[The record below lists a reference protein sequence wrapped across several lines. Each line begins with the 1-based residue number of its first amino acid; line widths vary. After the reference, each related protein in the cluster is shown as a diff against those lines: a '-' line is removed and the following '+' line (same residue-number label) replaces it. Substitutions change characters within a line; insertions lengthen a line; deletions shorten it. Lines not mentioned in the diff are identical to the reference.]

1 MDATFWRDR
10 RVLVTGH
17 TGFKGAWLSLW
28 LARLGAQVVGYSL
41 DPPTEQNLFTSAR
54 VSESV
59 LDQRGDVRD
68 LAKLTTVM
76 AQHDIEIV
84 FHLAAQPL
92 VRRSYSDPAETF
104 SVNVMGTVHVLEAA
118 RLCDSTRAIVIVTTD
133 KCYENHE
140 WLWGY
145 REIDQLGGHD
155 PYSCSKA
162 CAELVSSAY
171 RRSFFQTR
179 TADVGIATV
188 RAGNVIGGGDWAE
201 DRLLPDAIRALAE
214 KRVLRVRNPSS
225 IRPWQHA
232 FEPLRGYLLLAE
244 RLHAQPKQWSGA
256 WNFGPAAFEAITA
269 GDLVAMLVKLWG
281 HGRWEAAQESG
292 APHESQ
298 LLRLDCSK
306 ANQVLGW
313 KPILTFEQA
322 LALVVEWHRAALV
335 QKADLRAISL
345 QQLADYE
352 SMHRKKNPSA
362 ARAA

>member
-1 MDATFWRDR
+1 M
-10 RVLVTGH
+10 G
-17 TGFKGAWLSLW
+17 
-28 LARLGAQVVGYSL
+28 
-41 DPPTEQNLFTSAR
+41 
-54 VSESV
+54 
-59 LDQRGDVRD
+59 
-68 LAKLTTVM
+68 
-76 AQHDIEIV
+76 QHQIETV

-104 SVNVMGTVHVLEAA
+104 SINVMGTVHVLEAA
-118 RLCDSTRAIVIVTTD
+118 RCCDSIRAVVIVTTD

-145 REIDQLGGHD
+145 REVDRLGGRD

-162 CAELVSSAY
+162 CAELVANAY
-171 RRSFFQTR
+171 HRSFFQTAS
-179 TADVGIATV
+179 ADVGIATV

-201 DRLLPDAIRALAE
+201 DRLVPDAIRALTE
-214 KRVLRVRNPSS
+214 KRTLRVRNPLS

-232 FEPLRGYLLLAE
+232 FEPLRGYLMLAE
-244 RLHAQPKQWSGA
+244 RLHAQPKEWSGA
-256 WNFGPAAFEAITA
+256 WNFGPLAREAITA
-269 GDLVAMLVKLWG
+269 AELVAMLVKLWG
-281 HGRWEAAQESG
+281 HGRWEAAPESG

-306 ANQVLGW
+306 ANQLLGW
-313 KPILTFEQA
+313 QPSLTIEQA

-352 SMHRKKNPSA
+352 SLHWKSRPQSS